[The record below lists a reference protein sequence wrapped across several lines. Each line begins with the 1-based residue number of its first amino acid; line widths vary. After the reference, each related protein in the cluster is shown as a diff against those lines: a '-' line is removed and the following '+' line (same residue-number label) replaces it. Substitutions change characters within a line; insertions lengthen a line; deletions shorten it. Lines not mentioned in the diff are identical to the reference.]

1 MYLSRLEL
9 LGFKSF
15 AQKTVVDFNS
25 GVTCVVGPN
34 GCGKTNILDSIRW
47 VLGEQKSSTL
57 RSDKMENV
65 IFNGSRNRKAMGMAE
80 VSLTIENSRN
90 ILPMEFGEITLTR
103 RLYRSGESEYLINR
117 VPCRLKDIT
126 DLFMDTGMG
135 PNSYSVIE
143 LKMVEELLSE
153 KPDERRHLFEEAA
166 GITKYKHRRRAALRK
181 LEETRADMLRL
192 EDIVAEGERQVGTL
206 KRQVRRTERYREWE
220 TRRVELEL
228 RQALAEYNQLVL
240 RRDPLGRAVD
250 EQRLALSRLELG
262 LAEAG
267 SRDTELDNQ
276 VLGAENRLEEAQQ
289 RLQQTQARLR
299 EGEREQLVAAERG
312 RSLEQ
317 ARARLAGESTRL
329 EERLGESAA
338 NLERTRTRLQETE
351 ASGTDLTGLQREA
364 EEAARACSTRLG
376 EIRRQ
381 AESARSGIVGRIER
395 LSRHQSDL
403 ARVSAN
409 VDSLHQRIADL
420 DEEERLARLDSGL
433 RREKS
438 ASLGEE
444 LGRNQAARIA
454 AETVLEEHRV
464 ELASAERQLR
474 EAETEHE
481 SRRNEL
487 RSATS
492 RRQFLEGILQR
503 FEGVPGGAKAV
514 LTQKLEGVV
523 DTLGNLV
530 HADKAGIRAL
540 EAAMGAA
547 ASWIVVRD
555 RAALD
560 RAAGWLEQAGK
571 GDCTFVIL
579 EGLPRLAAAEAPA
592 PGLTALAD
600 SVHCAAEI
608 RPLLDLVLASCW
620 LAPSLEGLDRAQLPA
635 GSFCVTPEGTWFRP
649 PATWHRGLKAQQD
662 QSHLGLRYQLDS
674 LAGEIGGLEAGLA
687 EAAAAIESRRAVLES
702 VRAQVREQESLC
714 DTLRRSI
721 RELETRNAQLEY
733 AEQNFSKDVESA
745 RRSREDL
752 VRRQASEQERERSL
766 KAQIE
771 DLQVEKSTS
780 EDEATG
786 LFRLLE
792 KLEAEYRE
800 LSERAGSA
808 RLQAT
813 EHRMRVENLRSEEEA
828 LDTFLRQGRE
838 TLERMVAEDRQHR
851 EELATLKS
859 EGELRESTLV
869 MLEEARRREQ
879 AELDEVRGGLAG
891 LKERQK
897 EKHREQDALH
907 RQIAELTGQLHAA
920 ELELSGIQVRLEALV
935 ERTRADHRTELHQV
949 EDAQELAA
957 LLDLDTAAVR
967 REIEELKEQIRRL
980 GPVNLLAIEEY
991 DTEKRR
997 LDFLQ
1002 KQLGD
1007 LLEAEA
1013 MLKETI
1019 TRINRV
1025 ATELFM
1031 AAFSKIQTNFDYL
1044 FKKLF
1049 KTGMATIEMDGS
1061 DPLEAKINI
1070 SATPSGKR
1078 IQALTLMSGGEKT
1091 LTAIALLFAIY
1102 MVKPSPFCI
1111 LDEVDA
1117 PLDDMN
1123 IGRFN
1128 SIIQEFSEMT
1138 QFIIIT
1144 HNKKT
1149 MGYGQSLY
1157 GVTMAE
1163 PGVSSLVSV
1172 QFSEA
1177 EKVAL
1182 A

>member
-15 AQKTVVDFNS
+15 AQKTIVDFNN

-90 ILPMEFGEITLTR
+90 ILPMEYNEITLTR

-153 KPDERRHLFEEAA
+153 KPDERRYLFEEAA

-181 LEETRADMLRL
+181 LEETRTDMLRL
-192 EDIVAEGERQVGTL
+192 EDIVSEGERQVSTL
-206 KRQVRRTERYREWE
+206 KRQVRRTERYREWD
-220 TRRVELEL
+220 TRLTELEL
-228 RQALAEYNQLVL
+228 RQALAEFNQLML
-240 RRDPLGRAVD
+240 RRDPLEQAVG
-250 EQRLALSRLELG
+250 ELRLELQRIELG

-276 VLGAENRLEEAQQ
+276 VLGAETERDQAEERLKD
-289 RLQQTQARLR
+289 TMSRLR
-299 EGEREQLVAAERG
+299 TGEREQLVSSERT
-312 RSLEQ
+312 RALDQ
-317 ARARLAGESTRL
+317 ACLRLSTESTRL
-329 EERLGESAA
+329 EERLGESSAT
-338 NLERTRTRLQETE
+338 LESTRARLQETE
-351 ASGTDLTGLQREA
+351 AAGGDLTGMQREA
-364 EEAARACSTRLG
+364 EDAARASSTRLG

-381 AESARSGIVGRIER
+381 ADTARSSIVQRIER

-420 DEEERLARLDSGL
+420 DEEERLARLDSSL

-444 LGRNQAARIA
+444 LGETQAARIA
-454 AETVLEEHRV
+454 QEATLEECRV
-464 ELASAERQLR
+464 ELASAERVLR
-474 EAETEHE
+474 DKEKEFE

-487 RSATS
+487 RGATS

-503 FEGVPGGAKAV
+503 FEGVPGGARAV
-514 LTQKLEGVV
+514 LQQKLEGVL

-530 HADKAGIRAL
+530 HSEKDRIRAL
-540 EAAMGAA
+540 EAGMGDA

-555 RAALD
+555 RAALE
-560 RAAGWLEQAGK
+560 RAAAWLEASGK

-579 EGLPRLAAAEAPA
+579 EGLPSVTRKAAPA
-592 PGLTALAD
+592 PGLEPLAEGVRCTD
-600 SVHCAAEI
+600 AV
-608 RPLLDLVLASCW
+608 RPLLELVLANCW
-620 LAPSLEGLDRAQLPA
+620 LTESLEGLQEINLPA
-635 GSFCVTPEGTWFRP
+635 GSFCVTPAGTWFRP
-649 PATWHRGLKAQQD
+649 PATWHRGLRPEQD

-674 LAGEIGGLEAGLA
+674 LASEITDQEGELQISAN
-687 EAAAAIESRRAVLES
+687 AIEQQRTVLEG
-702 VRAQVREQESLC
+702 VRAQVREQEQGL
-714 DTLRRSI
+714 DELRKTLRD
-721 RELETRNAQLEY
+721 LETRNAQLDF

-745 RRSREDL
+745 RRNREEL
-752 VRRQASEQERERSL
+752 VRRCGSEEERERSL

-771 DLQVEKSTS
+771 DLQIEKSS
-780 EDEATG
+780 NEDEAAG

-792 KLEAEYRE
+792 KLEAENRE
-800 LSERAGSA
+800 LVERAGSA

-813 EHRMRVENLRSEEEA
+813 EHRMRIENLQREEEN
-828 LDTFLRQGRE
+828 LVQFLREGRE
-838 TLERMVAEDRQHR
+838 TLERMAAERSQHQQ
-851 EELATLKS
+851 ELARLKAES
-859 EGELRESTLV
+859 ETRESTLV
-869 MLEEARRREQ
+869 MLEEARTREQ
-879 AELDEVRGGLAG
+879 QELDRLRGGLLE

-897 EKHREQDALH
+897 EKHREQDQLH
-907 RQIAELTGQLHAA
+907 RSKDELTTRLHSAQ
-920 ELELSGIQVRLEALV
+920 LELSEIQIRLESLV
-935 ERTRADHRTELHQV
+935 ERAKSDHQTELAV
-949 EDAQELAA
+949 VTDPQELAA
-957 LLDLDTAAVR
+957 LLDLDTAAIK
-967 REIEELKEQIRRL
+967 REVEELREQIRRL

-1002 KQLGD
+1002 KQLTD

-1128 SIIQEFSEMT
+1128 NIIQEFSEMT